1 MIPIVVKKRTLI
13 AIILIVAVVVAVIA
27 GVCAGNKTEDVA
39 AINRK
44 VPVYAVDTS
53 EKQVALTFDAAWG
66 ADQTRKIMDEVEK
79 YGFKCTFFLTG
90 FWIDEN
96 KELVKEIFDR
106 GHLIGNH
113 SENHKHLNEV
123 ADLNAEIDSVN
134 ADISAITG
142 SSPVYFRAPFGEY
155 DNDLISALES
165 KGMQCVQWSIDS
177 LDWKGISS
185 SQIAERVVNDLE
197 AGDIVLMHN
206 ASDHIVEA
214 LPLILLSIRNKGLS
228 AVRLDEML
236 YKDNYTVNSQG
247 IQIKNQ

>member
-1 MIPIVVKKRTLI
+1 MIPIVIKKRTLI
-13 AIILIVAVVVAVIA
+13 AIILILAIVAAVIA
-27 GVCAGNKTEDVA
+27 GACIGNSSADVA
-39 AINRK
+39 AKNRK
-44 VPVYAVDTS
+44 VPVYSVDTA

-79 YGFKCTFFLTG
+79 FGFKCTFFLTG

-96 KELVKEIFDR
+96 PDLVKEIAER

-113 SENHKHLNEV
+113 SESHKHLSEV
-123 ADLNAEIDSVN
+123 SDLSSEIDSVN
-134 ADISAITG
+134 AKIKDLTG
-142 SSPVYFRAPFGEY
+142 TAPTYFRAPFGEY
-155 DNDLISALES
+155 DNAMMTTLEN
-165 KGMQCVQWSIDS
+165 KGMQGVQWNVDS

-185 SQIAERVVNDLE
+185 SEIADRVVSGLKP
-197 AGDIVLMHN
+197 GSIVLMHN

-214 LPLILLSIRNKGLS
+214 LPLILLSVQNKGLT